1 MCAKTIVSSHAEIN
15 EFLFTS
21 HEKRTTEG
29 PPIDMKK
36 NVELLSEEREGLK
49 YILPAVKLRY
59 TEGESSYGQF

>member
-1 MCAKTIVSSHAEIN
+1 MQKLLYPLIQKSMNFCLLPMKKE
-15 EFLFTS
+15 
-21 HEKRTTEG
+21 

-36 NVELLSEEREGLK
+36 NVELLAEEREGLK

>member
-1 MCAKTIVSSHAEIN
+1 MCAKTVVSSHAEIN

-21 HEKRTTEG
+21 HEKGTTEE

-36 NVELLSEEREGLK
+36 NVELLAEEREGLK
-49 YILPAVKLRY
+49 YILLAVKLRY